1 MFQLKPIM
9 VCKAKMAR
17 LAELIFSG
25 TWLGIKGVPN
35 MVPPKPQ
42 AASQNKTWFIVSA
55 ETKNM
60 LYDPN

>member
-1 MFQLKPIM
+1 M
-9 VCKAKMAR
+9 VCEAEMAR

-55 ETKNM
+55 ETN
-60 LYDPN
+60 YDMCGQNG